1 MDRNQLLDGIGFV
14 RSVMQFHSDRL
25 AAGHAETPE
34 DSAAW
39 DAGTAYIA
47 QSTADVERFD
57 ARAAELSR
65 AEAFVAAH
73 PQSTIEGDGVRHV
86 PSINTRTADDP
97 FDVSAI
103 TVGTSA
109 TQVRGQAR
117 TAIERM
123 DYVPD
128 DAKAAATETLDR
140 FDDRAG
146 SIATRYLLT
155 GSDSYRSGW
164 SKLLDGRSYALT
176 SDESQA
182 IERAASLTNAAGG
195 FAVPFNLDPTV
206 TLTSAGTNNPW
217 RQISRVERG
226 VTDDWNGV
234 NSSGVVAGWNGE
246 LVENTDDSPTLTQP
260 TVTAQKASAFVPFSI
275 EIGQDWQGMEG
286 EVRMMLD
293 DAKDVL
299 EGTAFATG
307 SGTLQ
312 PRGIVTAL
320 VAASPSRINV
330 TAGSNIIAKAD
341 VFATQA
347 NVGPRF
353 RSAGSW
359 VANLAIINAIRQLG
373 TTEDALLSTLVAGSP
388 EQMLGRSVY
397 ESSDMDGTFGSGENY
412 ALIYGDFR
420 NYLIYD
426 RIGMTVE
433 LIPHVFGT
441 TNNYPT
447 GQRGFYAHWRVGG
460 NSRNDNAFSVLN
472 IT

>member
-1 MDRNQLLDGIGFV
+1 MDRNQLLDGIGYV
-14 RSVMQFHSDRL
+14 RSVMQYHSDRL

-73 PQSTIEGDGVRHV
+73 PQSIIEGDGVLHV

-109 TQVRGQAR
+109 TQIRGQAR

-123 DYVPD
+123 DHVSD
-128 DAKAAATETLDR
+128 DAKAAATDTLNR
-140 FDDRAG
+140 FDDRSG
-146 SIATRYLLT
+146 SVATRYLLT
-155 GSDSYRSGW
+155 GSDSYRSAW
-164 SKLLDGRSYALT
+164 AKMLDGRSYNLT
-176 SDESQA
+176 ADESQA
-182 IERAASLTNAAGG
+182 LERASSLTGASGG

-206 TLTSAGTNNPW
+206 TLTSAGTANPF
-217 RQISRVERG
+217 RQISRVVAG
-226 VTDDWNGV
+226 TTDDWNGV
-234 NSSGVVAGWNGE
+234 NSAGVTAGWVAEG
-246 LVENTDDSPTLTQP
+246 VESTDNAPVLSQP
-260 TVTAQKASAFVPFSI
+260 SITAHKASAFVPFSI

-286 EVRMMLD
+286 EIRMMLA

-307 SGTLQ
+307 SGTAQ

-330 TAGSNIIAKAD
+330 TAGANVIAKAD

-373 TTEDALLSTLVAGSP
+373 TTEDALLATLVAGTP

-412 ALIYGDFR
+412 ALIYGDFA

-426 RIGMTVE
+426 RIGMSVE
-433 LIPHVFGT
+433 LIPHLFGA

-447 GQRGFYAHWRVGG
+447 GQRGFYASWRVGAD
-460 NSRNDNAFSVLN
+460 SRNDSAFSVLN